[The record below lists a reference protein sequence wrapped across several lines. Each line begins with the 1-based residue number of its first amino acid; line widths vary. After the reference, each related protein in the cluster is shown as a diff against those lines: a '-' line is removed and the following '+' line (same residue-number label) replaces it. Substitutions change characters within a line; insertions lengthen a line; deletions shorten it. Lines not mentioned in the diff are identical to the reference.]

1 MQASNGVDGTL
12 VSDGK
17 AETMENGSVPEDK
30 LTEDEDNEM
39 SSPFSIPGQRVSL
52 SHTLSYTCTHDYYDL
67 IRLLKRYT
75 VKYHMTNIICLILH
89 FSYCM

>member
-30 LTEDEDNEM
+30 LTEDEDNEP
-39 SSPFSIPGQRVSL
+39 SSPFTLPG
-52 SHTLSYTCTHDYYDL
+52 
-67 IRLLKRYT
+67 
-75 VKYHMTNIICLILH
+75 
-89 FSYCM
+89 

>member
-17 AETMENGSVPEDK
+17 ADTMENGSVPEDK

-39 SSPFSIPGQRVSL
+39 SSPFSLPG
-52 SHTLSYTCTHDYYDL
+52 
-67 IRLLKRYT
+67 
-75 VKYHMTNIICLILH
+75 
-89 FSYCM
+89 